1 MKKLLLL
8 VPALALLLTGC
19 GTPTLPSTPTESP
32 AAVTPS
38 EAPTETSAP
47 VEQAP
52 VEVDVMDPSIIVPGV
67 DAQTVDLLNQ
77 LAVAEEVNADAYDRD
92 LFNHWISQSG
102 GCDTRDVVLAE
113 ESVKDTDCANLN
125 GEWVSEY
132 DGVTVTNPSKL
143 DIDHMVPLAEAW
155 RSGAYSWDDTTR
167 EAFANDLSNPNALV
181 AVTAG
186 SNRSKSD
193 QDPANW
199 MPDTDACVYLGKW
212 VGVKYEWKLTVDPA
226 EKDSILSAMSFCTE
240 RTTTMVYEA
249 PVPVA
254 GVGGVLAPE
263 AETAKNLKQ
272 TAKEYAQEAIDKLRS
287 INQ

>member
-8 VPALALLLTGC
+8 VPALALLLSGC
-19 GTPTLPSTPTESP
+19 GNPSLPSTPTESP

-38 EAPTETSAP
+38 EGPSETAAP
-47 VEQAP
+47 VQEAP
-52 VEVDVMDPSIIVPGV
+52 VEVDVMDPNLIVPG
-67 DAQTVDLLNQ
+67 AEARTVDLLDQ
-77 LAVAEEVNADAYDRD
+77 LTVADEVNADSYDRD
-92 LFNHWISQSG
+92 LFNHWVSQSS

-113 ESVKDTDCANLN
+113 ESVKDTNCANLN

-132 DGVTVTNPSKL
+132 DGATVTNPSKL

-155 RSGAYSWDDTTR
+155 RSGAYSWDDSTR

-181 AVTAG
+181 AVTAA

-212 VGVKYEWKLTVDPA
+212 VGVKYEWKLAVDPT
-226 EKDSILSAMSFCTE
+226 EKDSILRAMSFCTE
-240 RTTTMVYEA
+240 RTTTVVYEA

-254 GVGGVLAPE
+254 GVGGVLAPS
-263 AETAKNLKQ
+263 TGSDTNLKQ
-272 TAKEYAQEAIDKLRS
+272 TAKEYAQKAIDKLRS